1 MKRFLPFLTPIIIF
15 LVLIPILLLVEL
27 SQFAKILGLVMVL
40 LTTFALRYWLFR
52 ANKLG
57 KDHPKIKLNTNDRYF
72 LNSVL
77 PIYKSMD
84 SGARKIFEERLGRI
98 LAEVEFDNKEG
109 KMVSRDEG
117 LAFGSLLACLTLKE
131 EYKRLSGKI
140 VVFTNE
146 EGVQLIFQGQN
157 PVLFA
162 NLEEIVAELKGLS
175 DIDTPTLNTKTLEAQ
190 LRKFNDLEVA

>member
-72 LNSVL
+72 LNSAL

-84 SGARKIFEERLGRI
+84 SGARKIFEERLGRV
-98 LAEVEFDNKEG
+98 LAELEFDNKEG

-117 LAFGSLLACLTLKE
+117 LAFGSLLTCLTLNE
-131 EYKRLSGKI
+131 EYKRLNGKI
-140 VVFTNE
+140 VVFKNE
-146 EGVQLIFQGQN
+146 GGVQLIFQGQN
-157 PVLFA
+157 PVLFV

-175 DIDTPTLNTKTLEAQ
+175 GMDNHTLNTKPLGVQ
-190 LRKFNDLEVA
+190 LRNFNDLAVA